1 MDQSVSKGG
10 ASLKV
15 EGQQRLVDLMGKVS
29 DPNKRLPLMAA
40 IGAYGVSSTQQRF
53 QDEKAP
59 DGTAWKKSY
68 RAEKQGGKTLR
79 KSTSSGLYSSLT
91 FEETRD
97 SATWGTNKVYAG
109 VHQFGAVI
117 RPRTKR
123 SLAFRLADGKFVL
136 TKKVTI
142 PARPYLGINAY
153 DEGRILG
160 LGETWLKRLLDGAA
174 A

>member
-1 MDQSVSKGG
+1 MDQTVSKGG
-10 ASLKV
+10 ASLKF
-15 EGQQRLVDLMGKVS
+15 EGQQRLVDIMLKVS

-59 DGTAWKKSY
+59 DGAPWKKSY
-68 RAEKQGGKTLR
+68 RAEKTGGKTLR

-91 FEETRD
+91 FAETRD
-97 SATWGTNKVYAG
+97 SATWGTNKVYAAT
-109 VHQFGAVI
+109 HQFGAVI
-117 RPRTKR
+117 VPRSKKA
-123 SLAFRLADGKFVL
+123 LAFHLSDGKFVL
-136 TKKVTI
+136 SKKVTI

-153 DEGRILG
+153 DRDRILG
-160 LGETWLKRLLDGAA
+160 LGETWLKRLTDGAA